1 MEQNE
6 KEKKI
11 KEQPESSSFHGKDV
25 IAEVN
30 SAASLFRKNCGEEDC
45 FSSALKDDVSA
56 KTQTDAALLRGEA
69 EAALPDAESNTAF
82 TSQDTDGIPII
93 PLPVREKRKKRNKRG
108 LFYALLPVVVIL
120 VLAASMTLAA
130 MIRDRHQ
137 EEELPASTGIYYY
150 VSGVVE
156 YASLFEDNS
165 IKSRELVRL
174 ENGDP
179 VEFLYNE
186 NYKFVYVLD
195 HGSGLYG
202 YILSDQLVDDID
214 AVDYEQKANQFGE
227 EKSLGY
233 YYVTKTKN
241 GLTLWEN
248 PDGGGVAKAKL
259 KNGYKVSILEETND
273 SYWYVFDYHSAE
285 RGYVRTSYLTDDK
298 NKVVGVNKEPKDKTI
313 VGDYYVQGVNS
324 YLSLRSEPS
333 SGASLRGK
341 LYNGDKV
348 GLIQKT
354 NGSFWYVYSYGLGQY
369 GYVAAS
375 YLTTEDPKAKEEEIK
390 KPEEPAE
397 KEEPKET
404 EKPVSDPTV
413 YEPYTVTGTDE
424 YLPVRL
430 EGNLSAGEVGRIHN
444 GDSVNVIDSSGGA
457 YWYVYVPSLGQYGYV
472 LGNYLT
478 K

>member
-6 KEKKI
+6 KQKKI
-11 KEQPESSSFHGKDV
+11 NEQPESSPFHSEDV
-25 IAEVN
+25 IAEIN
-30 SAASLFRKNCGEEDC
+30 SAAALFRKNCGEEEC
-45 FSSALKDDVSA
+45 FSTAQKKTVNA
-56 KTQTDAALLRGEA
+56 KNQDDAALLRGE
-69 EAALPDAESNTAF
+69 ETVALPDAESNATF
-82 TSQDTDGIPII
+82 TPQDMDEIPVI
-93 PLPVREKRKKRNKRG
+93 PLPVKEKPKKGNKRG
-108 LFYALLPVVVIL
+108 LFYALLPIVAIL
-120 VLAASMTLAA
+120 VLVSSMTLVA

-179 VEFLYNE
+179 VEFLYDE

-202 YILSDQLVDDID
+202 YMLADQLVDDID

-248 PDGGGVAKAKL
+248 PDGGGVVKAKL
-259 KNGYKVSILEETND
+259 KNGYKVSVLEETND

-285 RGYVRTSYLTDDK
+285 RGYVRISYLTDDK
-298 NKVVGVNKEPKDKTI
+298 NKVVGVHQEPKDKTI

-354 NGSFWYVYSYGLGQY
+354 NGSFWYVYSYSLDQY
-369 GYVAAS
+369 GYAAAS
-375 YLTTEDPKAKEEEIK
+375 YLTTEDPKAKKEEEVK
-390 KPEEPAE
+390 EEEPAE
-397 KEEPKET
+397 KEEPKDT

-430 EGNLSAGEVGRIHN
+430 EGNLSSAEVGRIHN

-472 LGNYLT
+472 LGKYLT

>member
-1 MEQNE
+1 MERNE
-6 KEKKI
+6 KQNRI
-11 KEQPESSSFHGKDV
+11 NGQPKSSPIHSKDV

-30 SAASLFRKNCGEEDC
+30 SAASLFRKNCIEEDC
-45 FSSALKDDVSA
+45 FSPVLKEDVSA
-56 KTQTDAALLRGEA
+56 KIQDDAALLRGE
-69 EAALPDAESNTAF
+69 EETALPDAEQHAAF
-82 TSQDTDGIPII
+82 TPQEMERIPII
-93 PLPVREKRKKRNKRG
+93 PLPVRKKPKKGDKRG
-108 LFYALLPVVVIL
+108 LLYALLPIVAIL

-130 MIRDRHQ
+130 VIRDRHQ

-150 VSGVVE
+150 VSGVAE

-179 VEFLYNE
+179 VEFLYDE

-202 YILSDQLVDDID
+202 YILADQLVDDID

-227 EKSLGY
+227 EESLGY

-248 PDGGGVAKAKL
+248 SDGGGVVKAKL

-285 RGYVRTSYLTDDK
+285 RGYVRISYLTDDK
-298 NKVVGVNKEPKDKTI
+298 NKVVGVYKEPKDKTI
-313 VGDYYVQGVNS
+313 VGDYYVQGVKS

-341 LYNGDKV
+341 LYYGDKV

-354 NGSFWYVYSYGLGQY
+354 NGSFWYVYSYSLDQY
-369 GYVAAS
+369 GYVVAS
-375 YLTTEDPKAKEEEIK
+375 YLTAEDPKAKEEVKE
-390 KPEEPAE
+390 PEEPAE
-397 KEEPKET
+397 KEEPKEA
-404 EKPVSDPTV
+404 EKPVSDPTA
-413 YEPYTVTGTDE
+413 YDSYTVTGTNE

-430 EGNLSAGEVGRIHN
+430 EGNLSAAEVGRIHN

-472 LGNYLT
+472 LGEYLT